1 MLRLHEDSERRDG
14 RSRGF
19 TLAEAL
25 AAMLFLAIVLP
36 VVVQAFLAANR
47 TGVAAERARIAVELA
62 ESKLNDLVLT
72 EDWRREASEGDFA
85 PDFPGYRWTL
95 STDGWSVDAMRVVT
109 VEVHY
114 VVQGAEQSVRLSTL
128 AAEEASL

>member
-1 MLRLHEDSERRDG
+1 MLRLHEDSERRGDRG
-14 RSRGF
+14 RGF

-85 PDFPGYRWTL
+85 PDFPGYGWTL
-95 STDGWSVDAMRVVT
+95 STDGWSVDALRVVT

-114 VVQGAEQSVRLSTL
+114 MVQGAEQSVRLSTL
-128 AAEEASL
+128 ASEEAYP

>member
-1 MLRLHEDSERRDG
+1 MVRLHGHSGRRGERN
-14 RSRGF
+14 RGF

-36 VVVQAFLAANR
+36 AVVQAFLAANR
-47 TGVAAERARIAVELA
+47 TGVAAERRRIAVELA
-62 ESKLNDLVLT
+62 ESKLNALTLT

-85 PDFPGYRWTL
+85 PDFPGYHWTL
-95 STDGWSVDAMRVVT
+95 STDGWSVDALRVVT

-128 AAEEASL
+128 AAEEAYP